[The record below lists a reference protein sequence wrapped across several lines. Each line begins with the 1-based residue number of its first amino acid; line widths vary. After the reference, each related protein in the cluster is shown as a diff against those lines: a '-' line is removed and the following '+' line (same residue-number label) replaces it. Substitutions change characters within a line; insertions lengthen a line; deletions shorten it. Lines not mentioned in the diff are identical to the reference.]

1 MPFISQNTKLSIYK
15 YTIQWQYIHN
25 VQPHVYLVQ
34 NIFITLKKTQYT
46 LAFLFNFH
54 ILPASENN

>member
-1 MPFISQNTKLSIYK
+1 M
-15 YTIQWQYIHN
+15 YTVQWQYIQN
-25 VQPHVYLVQ
+25 VQPHVYVVQ
-34 NIFITLKKTQYT
+34 SFFITLKKTQYT